1 MPGVRSIISLAWTY
15 PIRAIEPDEEKEA
28 QVAGYA
34 VGSDY
39 HVSLFNML
47 KILAEYIRTELNTP
61 AEMQG
66 FTDSSAI
73 LEKEIA
79 SRAGLGWI
87 GKNSCLISPKVGS
100 SFLLAELFT
109 TLPLTPDQPFRQDRC
124 GTCHRCLDACP
135 TGCIL
140 PERTLDVRKCLSYLT
155 IENKGNIPEKMRA
168 LIGNWIFGCDICQ
181 MVCPWN
187 RKFAAKKTKDQL
199 INWTSDQVV
208 EILFLSPE
216 DFTIRFKDSAIFR
229 TKWKGL
235 VRNALIYLGNKEG
248 RSSVPMIENFKKQIA
263 DLDLLETA
271 DWAIH
276 QMNSKDVNIENNR
289 QKIIHP
295 S

>member
-1 MPGVRSIISLAWTY
+1 MSSVVYSINEISNKIKAEAFHLGFSLCGITSADQPAEYDRYIHWLENGYQAGMHYLNSTSHREKRLNPSLLMPGVRSIISLAWTY

-208 EILFLSPE
+208 E
-216 DFTIRFKDSAIFR
+216 R
-229 TKWKGL
+229 
-235 VRNALIYLGNKEG
+235 
-248 RSSVPMIENFKKQIA
+248 
-263 DLDLLETA
+263 
-271 DWAIH
+271 
-276 QMNSKDVNIENNR
+276 
-289 QKIIHP
+289 
-295 S
+295 